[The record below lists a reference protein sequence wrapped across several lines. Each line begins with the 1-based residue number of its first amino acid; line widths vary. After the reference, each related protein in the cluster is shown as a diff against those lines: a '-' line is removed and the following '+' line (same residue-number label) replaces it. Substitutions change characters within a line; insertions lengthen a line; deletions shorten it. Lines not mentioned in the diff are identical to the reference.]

1 MAEVC
6 YGVGLLQKLC
16 LELVNQFSAACRW
29 HRHVVVFAIA
39 VAELFHEK
47 LLYGHLLAVD
57 IIVSQIGYA
66 EATLTERL
74 LYGVAAVLQRRVR
87 M

>member
-6 YGVGLLQKLC
+6 YGVGLFQKLC
-16 LELVNQFSAACRW
+16 PELVNQFSAACRG
-29 HRHVVVFAIA
+29 HRHVVCLAFA

-47 LLYGHLLAVD
+47 LLYGHMPAVD
-57 IIVSQIGYA
+57 IVISQIGYA

-74 LYGVAAVLQRRVR
+74 LYGVAAVV
-87 M
+87 